1 MRYADCPISGHY
13 GERDPLYREGLYV
26 GYRYYASAG
35 VPVRYAFGHGLGYT
49 RFEYSDMEADA
60 GGVSFTLRNTG
71 PREGTETAQL
81 YFSPPECGYYRPR
94 LNLCGFARARL
105 APGESRRLR
114 IDLDP
119 AALAVWTGEGRR
131 IPGGRYVLKL
141 GASSADLRLEAELEL
156 PGEALP
162 EPPEAPDW
170 YLSPQGAPDTG
181 AYERLTGLL
190 RPSRA
195 PGRKSSTMESTL
207 LDLCAFSPAARALRA
222 AMDLVIA
229 RANGGDRR
237 SAAYRM
243 MYSSAA
249 DASLSGMQINGGIRG
264 PWLRLLLRLAK
275 LGL

>member
-1 MRYADCPISGHY
+1 M
-13 GERDPLYREGLYV
+13 
-26 GYRYYASAG
+26 
-35 VPVRYAFGHGLGYT
+35 
-49 RFEYSDMEADA
+49 
-60 GGVSFTLRNTG
+60 
-71 PREGTETAQL
+71 
-81 YFSPPECGYYRPR
+81 
-94 LNLCGFARARL
+94 
-105 APGESRRLR
+105 
-114 IDLDP
+114 DP

-131 IPGGRYVLKL
+131 IPGGHYVLKL
-141 GASSADLRLEAELEL
+141 GASSADIRLEAELEL